1 MFPILEGEY
10 LARVLIADGGD
21 VGFRVFDPD
30 GEEYLLARVR
40 TAKGSFVGKVHLA
53 VEEVMRDIAERCFT
67 TEYFRQDQT
76 RRMLGLI
83 RERYGAEPEFLWKSL
98 PECAALRVPGKR
110 PWFAVVGRVG
120 RDKFGLEGEGVV
132 EVINLKDEPSAV
144 RERIAGG
151 IAYPAYHM
159 NKQHWYTLFLDGHM
173 PDDEVVALIEKSY
186 EIVNA

>member
-1 MFPILEGEY
+1 M
-10 LARVLIADGGD
+10 RGGRL
-21 VGFRVFDPD
+21 RVFDSD

-40 TAKGSFVGKVHLA
+40 IAKGSFVGKVHLA
-53 VEEVMRDIAERCFT
+53 VEEVLRDVAERCFT

-83 RERYGAEPEFLWKSL
+83 REHYGAEPEFLWKSL
-98 PECAALRVPGKR
+98 PECAALRVSGKR

-144 RERIAGG
+144 RERIAEGV
-151 IAYPAYHM
+151 AYPAYHM
-159 NKQHWYTLFLDGHM
+159 NKQHWYTLFLDGRM
-173 PDDEVVALIEKSY
+173 PDDEVAALIEKSY
-186 EIVNA
+186 AIVNA